1 MIEMQA
7 YTKSNE
13 IRRERKDQK
22 ENKKAKLES
31 ASGAGALPSLE
42 PDEVLLVDLDALPCE
57 FSA

>member
-22 ENKKAKLES
+22 KTKK
-31 ASGAGALPSLE
+31 PSLNKLQGQ
-42 PDEVLLVDLDALPCE
+42 VTTFA
-57 FSA
+57 

>member
-22 ENKKAKLES
+22 ENKKAKLE
-31 ASGAGALPSLE
+31 
-42 PDEVLLVDLDALPCE
+42 
-57 FSA
+57 